1 MQDLLF
7 HALNVLARLL
17 ELRRETLCLGNEV
30 GGLGVQHLGRRVH
43 TAVDGLHLAQV
54 GLAGDRLHAAHA
66 GRDRALARDAE
77 RADLGGVVHMRA
89 AAELNGLAAHV
100 HHAHEIAVL
109 LAEERRRAAGLGL
122 RHRHLGHGDV
132 HAVEDPVADDL
143 IDPLQLLGRDG
154 REMRQVKAQ
163 AIRLHERA
171 RLMHVI
177 AQHLAQRGLE
187 QVRGRVRTH
196 DRLAAIGIDARRDGL
211 LDLQAAGVHHTVVQ
225 EFAGLVLLDVRHLEE
240 RAVRL
245 NDAVVGH
252 LAAHLGIKRRAVE
265 HEHALLALI
274 DLRTDLTVADDG
286 QDRALVDRVVIAGE
300 FRRRRVQAEV
310 HTGPCQVAERLAR
323 LSRAHAL
330 LLHQLL
336 ERILIHG
343 HVLLLHHLAGQV
355 NREAVG
361 VIELERIRAGEHPLA
376 LGLMLGEQVG
386 EDVHAGVDGLGEVLL
401 LVADDAGDIRLL
413 LAQLGVLALVFVH
426 DHVHDLIQERFVDAE
441 ELAVARRA
449 AQQTAQHI
457 AAALVRRQDTVRDHH
472 DGGADMVGD
481 DAQGHVGLV
490 AVTIVR
496 AGDLADLVGDVHDG
510 IDVEERIH
518 ALADNGQALKAHAG
532 VNVFLNEIGVVAVAV
547 VVKLGKDVVPD
558 LHIAVAVAAGRAV
571 RLAAAIF
578 FTAVKIDLRAGAA
591 RAGAML
597 PEVIVLA
604 EAGDAALG
612 NADLVA
618 PDVERLVVLFIHGRV
633 QPLGVEA
640 DPVRARQELPR
651 PCDGFMLEV
660 VAEGEVAEHL
670 KIRAV
675 ARGLADVLDIAG
687 ADALLAGA
695 DAMARRLLVALEV
708 GLHRRHAGVDEQQA
722 RVILR
727 DEREARQTQVSLRLE
742 KAQEHFAQF
751 IQTIWFHNHLS
762 SKSNSLAS
770 LFLQPLGK
778 AGHVRAVKLQLAA
791 APAGIDIDLQRTGKE
806 VGQVAGQKA
815 VLPEL
820 QGFLPQMLHLAM
832 TTQTVHNTSPFKKRC
847 LRPMDRGEG
856 I

>member
-1 MQDLLF
+1 M
-7 HALNVLARLL
+7 
-17 ELRRETLCLGNEV
+17 
-30 GGLGVQHLGRRVH
+30 
-43 TAVDGLHLAQV
+43 
-54 GLAGDRLHAAHA
+54 
-66 GRDRALARDAE
+66 
-77 RADLGGVVHMRA
+77 
-89 AAELNGLAAHV
+89 
-100 HHAHEIAVL
+100 
-109 LAEERRRAAGLGL
+109 
-122 RHRHLGHGDV
+122 
-132 HAVEDPVADDL
+132 
-143 IDPLQLLGRDG
+143 
-154 REMRQVKAQ
+154 
-163 AIRLHERA
+163 
-171 RLMHVI
+171 
-177 AQHLAQRGLE
+177 
-187 QVRGRVRTH
+187 RTH
-196 DRLAAIGIDARRDGL
+196 DRLAAVNINARRDGL
-211 LDLQAAGVHHTVVQ
+211 LDLQMAGVHDAVV
-225 EFAGLVLLDVRHLEE
+225 EELTGLILLDVGYLEE
-240 RAVRL
+240 RTVRL

-252 LAAHLGIKRRAVE
+252 LTAHLGIKRRAVE

-310 HTGPCQVAERLAR
+310 HAGPCQVAERLAR

-355 NREAVG
+355 DRETVG
-361 VIELERIRAGEHPLA
+361 IIEFERIRAGEHALA

-386 EDVHAGVDGLGEVLL
+386 KDVHAGVDGLGEVLL

-413 LAQLGVLALVFVH
+413 FAQLGVLALVFVH
-426 DHVHDLIQERFVDAE
+426 DHVHDLIQKRLIDAE

-449 AQQTAQHI
+449 AQQTAQHV
-457 AAALVRRQDTVRDHH
+457 AAALVRRQDSVRDHH

-481 DAQGHVGLV
+481 DAQGHVRLMAV
-490 AVTIVR
+490 AIVR

-510 IDVEERIH
+510 VHIEERIH
-518 ALADNGQALKAHAG
+518 TLADNGQTLKAHAG
-532 VNVFLNEIGVVAVAV
+532 VDVFLNEVGVVAVAV

-578 FTAVKIDLRAGAA
+578 FAAVKIDLRAGAA
-591 RAGAML
+591 RAGAVL

-604 EAGDAALG
+604 EAGDAALRDA
-612 NADLVA
+612 NLIA
-618 PDVERLVVLFIHGRV
+618 PDGECLVVLLIHGRV
-633 QPLGVEA
+633 QPLWVEA
-640 DPVRARQELPR
+640 DPVRARQKLPR
-651 PCDGFMLEV
+651 PGDGFMLEV

-675 ARGLADVLDIAG
+675 ARGLADVFNVAG

-695 DAMARRLLVALEV
+695 DAVARRLLIALEV

-722 RVILR
+722 RIILR
-727 DEREARQTQVSLRLE
+727 DEREARQAQVPLRLE
-742 KAQEHFAQF
+742 KAQEHLAQF

-762 SKSNSLAS
+762 SNSNSLAS

-778 AGHVRAVKLQLAA
+778 AGRVRAVKLQLAA
-791 APAGIDIDLQRTGKE
+791 VPAGINIDLQRTGKE
-806 VGQVAGQKA
+806 VGQVAGQKT

-820 QGFLPQMLHLAM
+820 QGLLPQMLHLAV
-832 TTQTVHNTSPFKKRC
+832 TTQTVHSMSPFKKRC
-847 LRPMDRGEG
+847 LRPICRGEG